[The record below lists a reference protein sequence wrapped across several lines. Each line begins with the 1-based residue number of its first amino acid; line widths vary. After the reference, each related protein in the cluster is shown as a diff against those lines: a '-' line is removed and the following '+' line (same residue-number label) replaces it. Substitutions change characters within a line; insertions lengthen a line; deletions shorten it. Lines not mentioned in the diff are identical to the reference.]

1 MATFEIPLASFRH
14 SMCHFCFIGSL
25 SLNIKKKKTQLGLT
39 EVPLSLHVIT
49 TFLKGIAQS
58 RKVNTP
64 DVKGTLLRN
73 RNKHN

>member
-1 MATFEIPLASFRH
+1 MTFLGVPPKVL
-14 SMCHFCFIGSL
+14 
-25 SLNIKKKKTQLGLT
+25 KKKTNAQLRLT
-39 EVPLSLHVIT
+39 EVPVSLHVIT
-49 TFLKGIAQS
+49 TFLKGSAQS